1 MGHATAGNPADQA
14 PPDPLATRIRNAW
27 LGRISGCQLGKPVE
41 LLSMLEGFDAVERYL
56 AGVGALPLRDYVPL
70 GEHPA
75 VRAEARSCR
84 DHLTRAE
91 PDDDINYT
99 YLGLH
104 LLEQHGPD
112 LTTEDVARAWL
123 KLLPAA
129 STFTAER
136 AAYATLLSRM
146 DEWFPEGADVGFDL
160 LECADNPYNDW
171 IGAQIRA
178 DLYGWVCPGN
188 APLAAELARRDA
200 ALSHRGDGIDGAV
213 FVAAVGAEIPVS
225 PTFEEA
231 AERALARLPAD
242 SGAAAAVRVGLGAA
256 GPGGDAAIR
265 AHFADVSPLHTD
277 NNLALVVWALAT
289 HPDDFDAAIGDVV
302 AAGWDTDC
310 NGATVGGLWGLQG
323 RPIPEHWWAPWHG
336 RVGLSLAGLS
346 EVDVDDLIERTV
358 RVAETMPS
366 AG

>member
-200 ALSHRGDGIDGAV
+200 AL
-213 FVAAVGAEIPVS
+213 
-225 PTFEEA
+225 
-231 AERALARLPAD
+231 
-242 SGAAAAVRVGLGAA
+242 
-256 GPGGDAAIR
+256 
-265 AHFADVSPLHTD
+265 
-277 NNLALVVWALAT
+277 
-289 HPDDFDAAIGDVV
+289 
-302 AAGWDTDC
+302 
-310 NGATVGGLWGLQG
+310 
-323 RPIPEHWWAPWHG
+323 
-336 RVGLSLAGLS
+336 
-346 EVDVDDLIERTV
+346 
-358 RVAETMPS
+358 
-366 AG
+366 